1 MKCPV
6 RTFTKSHLLFED
18 QDSEMRKPEF
28 EMQIL
33 NAIGEETQNNFGES
47 ISVHICRQGHF
58 QWVRIPPSHRKG
70 MTVDLLLEA
79 PGVVRVIGKGGLD
92 QEFTGKNEQ
101 ELRATVIKFVGRIG
115 KFGASVRRIGP
126 WTIGQAKVPQV
137 AEMGHQPPKNILL
150 YRTWMPW
157 K

>member
-1 MKCPV
+1 M
-6 RTFTKSHLLFED
+6 S
-18 QDSEMRKPEF
+18 KPEF

-33 NAIGEETQNNFGES
+33 NTIGEETKSNFGES

-58 QWVRIPPSHRKG
+58 QWVRITPSHRKG

-79 PGVVRVIGKGGLD
+79 PGVVRMIGKGGLD
-92 QEFTGKNEQ
+92 LEFTGKNEQ
-101 ELRATVIKFVGRIG
+101 ELCAAVIKFVGRIG

-137 AEMGHQPPKNILL
+137 AEMGYPPPKNTLL
-150 YRTWMPW
+150 NKTWSPW
-157 K
+157 R

>member
-1 MKCPV
+1 MS
-6 RTFTKSHLLFED
+6 KS
-18 QDSEMRKPEF
+18 EF

-33 NAIGEETQNNFGES
+33 NTIGEETKSNFGES

-58 QWVRIPPSHRKG
+58 QWVRITPSHRKG

-92 QEFTGKNEQ
+92 LEFTGKNEQ
-101 ELRATVIKFVGRIG
+101 ELCAAVIKFVGRIG
-115 KFGASVRRIGP
+115 KFGASLRRIGP

-137 AEMGHQPPKNILL
+137 AEMGYPPPKNTLL
-150 YRTWMPW
+150 NKTWSPW
-157 K
+157 R

>member
-1 MKCPV
+1 M
-6 RTFTKSHLLFED
+6 S
-18 QDSEMRKPEF
+18 KPEF

-33 NAIGEETQNNFGES
+33 NTIGEETKSNFGES

-58 QWVRIPPSHRKG
+58 QWVRITPSHRKG

-92 QEFTGKNEQ
+92 LEFTGKNEQ
-101 ELRATVIKFVGRIG
+101 ELCAAVIKFVGRIG
-115 KFGASVRRIGP
+115 KFGASLRRIGP

-137 AEMGHQPPKNILL
+137 AEMGYPPPKNTLL
-150 YRTWMPW
+150 NKTWSPW
-157 K
+157 R

>member
-1 MKCPV
+1 M
-6 RTFTKSHLLFED
+6 S
-18 QDSEMRKPEF
+18 KPEF

-33 NAIGEETQNNFGES
+33 NTIGEETKSNFGES

-58 QWVRIPPSHRKG
+58 QWVRITPSHRKG

-92 QEFTGKNEQ
+92 LEFTGKNEQ
-101 ELRATVIKFVGRIG
+101 ELCAAVIKFVGRIG

-137 AEMGHQPPKNILL
+137 AEMGYPPPKNTLL
-150 YRTWMPW
+150 NKTWSPW
-157 K
+157 R

>member
-1 MKCPV
+1 M
-6 RTFTKSHLLFED
+6 S
-18 QDSEMRKPEF
+18 KPEF

-33 NAIGEETQNNFGES
+33 NTIGEETKSNFGES

-58 QWVRIPPSHRKG
+58 QWVRIPPSHGKG

-79 PGVVRVIGKGGLD
+79 PGVVRMIGKGGLD
-92 QEFTGKNEQ
+92 LEFTGKNEQ
-101 ELRATVIKFVGRIG
+101 ELCAAVIKFVGRIG

-137 AEMGHQPPKNILL
+137 AEMGYPPPKNTLL
-150 YRTWMPW
+150 NKTWSPW
-157 K
+157 R

>member
-1 MKCPV
+1 
-6 RTFTKSHLLFED
+6 
-18 QDSEMRKPEF
+18 MRKPEF
-28 EMQIL
+28 EMHIL

-47 ISVHICRQGHF
+47 ISVRICRQGHF
-58 QWVRIPPSHRKG
+58 QWVRITPSLRKG
-70 MTVDLLLEA
+70 MTIDLLLEA

-126 WTIGQAKVPQV
+126 WTIGQAEVPQV
-137 AEMGHQPPKNILL
+137 VENGQYPPKNTLL
-150 YRTWMPW
+150 FRTWLPW